1 MPLVSAHGGRAMSK
15 LELSKESAEAASKAL
30 SDYLKR
36 ELDLEVK
43 GFDAVFLVDFITEH
57 LGPHYYNQG
66 LADAQALL
74 AKKLDEMGEAIYQLE
89 KPVKLTR

>member
-1 MPLVSAHGGRAMSK
+1 MSK
-15 LELSKESAEAASKAL
+15 IELPKATADELAQAL
-30 SDYLKR
+30 SRYLKA
-36 ELDLEVK
+36 ELELEVK

-74 AKKLDEMGEAIYQLE
+74 SKKVDELGEAIYQLE
-89 KPVKLTR
+89 KPVKRA